1 MKQIRSA
8 TESVAEDSMN
18 RAAVEIRAVQGSDVT
33 VSTDC
38 VTELEQDQGPLCRHV
53 FNAERQ
59 RQQLQSLKTKQ
70 VFPRAGFW

>member
-53 FNAERQ
+53 FDAER
-59 RQQLQSLKTKQ
+59 
-70 VFPRAGFW
+70 